1 MKFLGKFRRLTGP
14 DASKKI
20 TRSALECEVTQKLRE
35 RGAAGDF
42 SPVRWGL
49 HYTGTVQGVGF
60 RWTTQNIARERHL
73 TGWVIN
79 REDGSVD
86 MELQG
91 PSVQISAL
99 MDDLQDCYAGW
110 GANICL
116 SAARELKLE
125 DTEGSFEVRF

>member
-1 MKFLGKFRRLTGP
+1 MEASGAKERNARRMRA
-14 DASKKI
+14 D
-20 TRSALECEVTQKLRE
+20 R
-35 RGAAGDF
+35 
-42 SPVRWGL
+42 
-49 HYTGTVQGVGF
+49 
-60 RWTTQNIARERHL
+60 
-73 TGWVIN
+73 
-79 REDGSVD
+79 SVD

-110 GANICL
+110 GANIRL

>member
-1 MKFLGKFRRLTGP
+1 MKFLSKFRRLTGP
-14 DASKKI
+14 DGSKKI
-20 TRSALECEVTQKLRE
+20 ARSTLECELTQKLRE
-35 RGAAGDF
+35 RGAVGDF

-116 SAARELKLE
+116 
-125 DTEGSFEVRF
+125 

>member
-1 MKFLGKFRRLTGP
+1 MKFLSKFRRLTGP
-14 DASKKI
+14 DGSRKI
-20 TRSALECEVTQKLRE
+20 ARSALECELAQKLRE

-60 RWTTQNIARERHL
+60 RWTTQNIPRERHL

-125 DTEGSFEVRF
+125 ATEGSFEVRF